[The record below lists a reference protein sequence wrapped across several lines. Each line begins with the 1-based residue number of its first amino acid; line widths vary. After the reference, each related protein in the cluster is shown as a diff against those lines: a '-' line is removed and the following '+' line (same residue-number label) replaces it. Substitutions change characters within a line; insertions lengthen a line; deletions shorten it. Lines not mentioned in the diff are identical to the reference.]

1 MSTLSTVKNEK
12 VSGAGSAKRSE
23 RDPRCTAWEPGKCA
37 AHPARAEG
45 IRTAHAPTRPRDTTH
60 TTRHTR
66 AAHGRGG
73 ARSFTVPHTAA
84 ACALFAKRL
93 CRVSA
98 QECLE
103 FRIDVRD
110 VPRLAL
116 HWAEVLAQLLG
127 NLRVQVA

>member
-1 MSTLSTVKNEK
+1 MSQ
-12 VSGAGSAKRSE
+12 VSRSE
-23 RDPRCTAWEPGKCA
+23 RSRKCEA
-37 AHPARAEG
+37 KRKRKG
-45 IRTAHAPTRPRDTTH
+45 IRGAPHGSPASARLTRRERKAFARRTPPRGPGTQR
-60 TTRHTR
+60 TRHTR

-127 NLRVQVA
+127 DLRVQVA